1 MSTDYQQRFIE
12 FAIRNDI
19 LQFGEFEL
27 KSGRKSP
34 YFFNAGQFNRGSRL
48 AELGGFYADALKA
61 SGLSFDMLFG
71 PAYKGIPLATSAA
84 IAFAER
90 DGLDI
95 PYAFNRKEKKAHG
108 EGGLFVGAELT
119 RNIVIVDDVITAGT
133 AIREVIQIIRE
144 AGGDIAG
151 AVVAIDRQER
161 GDSELSAIQEIE
173 RDFGVTVVS
182 VVKLDDIIDY
192 IETRAEF
199 GAELESI
206 KRYREDYG
214 VAV

>member
-1 MSTDYQQRFIE
+1 MPTDYQLRFIE
-12 FAIRNDI
+12 FAIANDI

-48 AELGGFYADALKA
+48 RELGGFYADALKA
-61 SGLSFDMLFG
+61 SGISFDMLFG

-90 DGLDI
+90 DGRDV
-95 PYAFNRKEKKAHG
+95 PYAFNRKEVKAHG
-108 EGGLFVGAELT
+108 EGGMFVGAELT
-119 RNIVIVDDVITAGT
+119 DNIVIVDDVITAGT
-133 AIREVIQIIRE
+133 AIREVINLIDG
-144 AGGDIAG
+144 AGGGVAG

-161 GDSELSAIQEIE
+161 GETELSAIQEVE
-173 RDFGVTVVS
+173 KDFGIPVIS

-192 IETRAEF
+192 IETRAEL

-214 VAV
+214 VAA